1 MTIIS
6 VTRTKNPSV
15 SPAMLIMNADPTKC
29 TKGNTVQRK
38 YFEGYKF
45 RRFHCFPAKCENYFR
60 ENERT
65 PIVMWLNYACD
76 PRNLFSA
83 KSKF

>member
-29 TKGNTVQRK
+29 TKGNTVQCK
-38 YFEGYKF
+38 YFKGYKF
-45 RRFHCFPAKCENYFR
+45 RGFRCFPAKRENYFH
-60 ENERT
+60 ENERM
-65 PIVMWLNYACD
+65 PIVM
-76 PRNLFSA
+76 
-83 KSKF
+83 

>member
-45 RRFHCFPAKCENYFR
+45 RRFHCFPAKRKNYFCK
-60 ENERT
+60 NEQT

-76 PRNLFSA
+76 PRNLFST